1 MSMDSANRIKALIK
15 LLETGQ
21 GQYTPLLKEEL
32 ARAVRTNPDEVAR
45 VMTEEGNSSA
55 PQTILRAL
63 EEICWE
69 DLTAQFAAWSAKI
82 NPELEEGLALLAKFT
97 APTATL
103 ADLTHS
109 VDELALALRPAVLNA
124 NDVREIV
131 RACSHYIFT
140 ARKFAVLPSVTDIR
154 DLAFPHFLRTGK
166 GSALCMACLYHTLG
180 ARYGLDTEILDVAGR
195 ILLAVKD
202 EARND
207 AFIVDMENDGKILP
221 RENCKDYAIARG
233 MAWRESLL
241 TPLSSRDVVRRFIA
255 NMIFMLR
262 KLHDERPLVYL
273 RGYLDTLAR

>member
-1 MSMDSANRIKALIK
+1 MNSDRIKALIK

-21 GQYTPLLKEEL
+21 DQYTPLLKEEL

-45 VMTEEGNSSA
+45 VMTEDGNSSA

-97 APTATL
+97 SPTATL

-109 VDELALALRPAVLNA
+109 VDEMALSLRPAVLNA
-124 NDVREIV
+124 TDVREIV

-140 ARKFAVLPSVTDIR
+140 VRGFAVLPSVSDVR
-154 DLAFPHFLRTGK
+154 ALSFPQFLRTGK
-166 GSALCMACLYHTLG
+166 GSVLCMACLYHTLG

-207 AFIVDMENDGKILP
+207 AFIVDVSDGGKILP
-221 RENCKDYAIARG
+221 RENCKDYAVARG
-233 MAWRESLL
+233 LAWRESLL
-241 TPLSSRDVVRRFIA
+241 TPLSSRGVVRRFIA
-255 NMIFMLR
+255 NMIFMSR

-273 RGYLDTLAR
+273 RGYLDTLTR